1 MYVAIIP
8 GSRIGFAV
16 TPPGCRKFQYK
27 PGSSFLQVDA
37 AFRHVDIKRVFR
49 GSRLKFHIDFT
60 LLGKTVG
67 ICLRST
73 RHTDR
78 LRFHPVPVNVHFGRR
93 RGGIISHKVKFY
105 LFVLPRFQA
114 RNKMILRKNTAVRKT
129 YHRADERRRSSG
141 FQDINIDTFRL

>member
-8 GSRIGFAV
+8 GSRIGFTV

-60 LLGKTVG
+60 LFRKTVG

-73 RHTDR
+73 GHTDR

-93 RGGIISHKVKFY
+93 RGGIISHKVKFH

-114 RNKMILRKNTAVRKT
+114 RNKMILRKNTAVRKI
-129 YHRADERRRSSG
+129 YHRADERCRSSG
-141 FQDINIDTFRL
+141 FQDINVDTFRL

>member
-8 GSRIGFAV
+8 GSRIGFTV

-27 PGSSFLQVDA
+27 SGSSFLQIDA
-37 AFRHVDIKRVFR
+37 TFSHVDIKRVFR
-49 GSRLKFHIDFT
+49 DSRLKFHIDLA
-60 LLGKTVG
+60 LLRETVG

-73 RHTDR
+73 GHTDR
-78 LRFHPVPVNVHFGRR
+78 LRLHPVPVNVHFGRR
-93 RGGIISHKVKFY
+93 RGGIISHKIKFH

-129 YHRADERRRSSG
+129 YHRADERCRSSG
-141 FQDINIDTFRL
+141 FQDVNVDTFRL